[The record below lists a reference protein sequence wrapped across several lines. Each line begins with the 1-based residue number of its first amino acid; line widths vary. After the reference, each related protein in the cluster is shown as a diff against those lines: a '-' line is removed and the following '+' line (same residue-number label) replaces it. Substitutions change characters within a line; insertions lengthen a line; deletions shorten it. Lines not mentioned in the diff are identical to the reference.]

1 MPTGKASSPM
11 YGLLMYS
18 LLWGGPPVRD
28 RRPRRPVRGLR
39 KPISIAESGSGG
51 PARTGG
57 SAPQFRK
64 GFTLI
69 EMMIVMAI
77 IVILISV
84 AVPFYQKA
92 IIRAKETVL
101 HNNLFAMRSAIDE
114 YTYDKQKA
122 PQALQDLV
130 SSGYMHEV
138 PRDPIAQRN
147 DSWKVIMEDAGQAVN
162 SSEPG
167 IFDIR
172 SGSDKIGLD
181 GTHYSDW

>member
-1 MPTGKASSPM
+1 MEHLTPSGSA
-11 YGLLMYS
+11 
-18 LLWGGPPVRD
+18 
-28 RRPRRPVRGLR
+28 GLR
-39 KPISIAESGSGG
+39 TRLRG
-51 PARTGG
+51 
-57 SAPQFRK
+57 

-77 IVILISV
+77 IVILIAV

-92 IIRAKETVL
+92 IIRAKESVL

-122 PQALQDLV
+122 PPSLQDLV
-130 SSGYMHEV
+130 GDGYLRDI
-138 PRDPIAQRN
+138 PKDPITQRN

-162 SSEPG
+162 SAEPG

-172 SGSDKIGLD
+172 SGSDKASLE
-181 GTHYSDW
+181 GTKYSDW